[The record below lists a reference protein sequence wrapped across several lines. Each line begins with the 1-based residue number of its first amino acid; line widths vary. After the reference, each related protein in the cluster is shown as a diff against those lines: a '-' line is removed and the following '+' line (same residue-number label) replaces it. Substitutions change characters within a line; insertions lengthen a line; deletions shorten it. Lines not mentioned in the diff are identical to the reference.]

1 VRPIFLGRQQAAEA
15 LAISDSTLEKLTR
28 QDPTFP
34 KPRKISANRVGWLYR
49 EIEAWAEARPPS
61 DIPPP

>member
-1 VRPIFLGRQQAAEA
+1 MKPIFLGRQQAAEV

-28 QDPTFP
+28 QEPGFP

-49 EIEAWAEARPPS
+49 EIEAWAESRPVS
-61 DIPPP
+61 DIAPP

>member
-1 VRPIFLGRQQAAEA
+1 MRPIFLGRQQAAQA

-28 QDPTFP
+28 QEPSFP

-49 EIEAWAEARPPS
+49 EIEAWAENRPVS
-61 DIPPP
+61 DIAPP

>member
-1 VRPIFLGRQQAAEA
+1 MRPIFLGRQQAAQA

-28 QDPTFP
+28 QEPSFP

-49 EIEAWAEARPPS
+49 EIEAWAESRPVS
-61 DIPPP
+61 DIAPP